1 MTARRFNILMTSAVV
16 ATAIAIPLG
25 PILAFELDQPAYAAT
40 VFLLAFFLV

>member
-1 MTARRFNILMTSAVV
+1 MTARRFNILMTAGVI

-25 PILAFELDQPAYAAT
+25 PILAFEFDEPMFCAT